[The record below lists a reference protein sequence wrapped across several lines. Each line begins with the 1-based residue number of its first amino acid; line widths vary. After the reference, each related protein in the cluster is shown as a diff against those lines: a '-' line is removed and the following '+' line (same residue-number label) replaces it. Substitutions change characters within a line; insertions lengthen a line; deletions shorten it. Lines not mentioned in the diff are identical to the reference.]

1 MSTKRYVL
9 SRPSDGSRVY
19 FYAAES
25 GEAKWSLHIMQA
37 DRFTR
42 SGAAQAVRQLG
53 AQFAGVRVERL

>member
-9 SRPSDGSRVY
+9 SRPCDDSRIY

-25 GEAKWSLHIMQA
+25 GEAKWSSHIMQA

-42 SGAAQAVRQLG
+42 SGAEQAASQLG
-53 AQFAGVRVERL
+53 VQFAGVRVERL